1 MVTLYRSTRDT
12 SAHSISSSQA
22 VLQGISPDG
31 GLFVPVDFPK
41 LDLDLSQ
48 LPSISYQE
56 LAYKILQPF
65 FSDFTED
72 ELRSCINSAYGS
84 NFTSKEITPVSY
96 HAGNI
101 YLELFHGPTI
111 AFKDVALQL
120 LPYLLITSAKK
131 NNSNLKNVILTAT
144 SGDTGKAAMAGF
156 ADVEN
161 TQIIVFYPKY
171 GVSPIQE
178 KQMLTQTGKNVYVV
192 GITGNF
198 DNAQTNVKQIFNN
211 STLTDELLKSGYQFS
226 SANSINIGRLLPQ
239 IVYYF
244 YAYGRLLT
252 DNKIKLGDKV
262 NFSVP
267 TGNFGDILAGFFAK
281 KLGLPINKLL
291 CA

>member
-1 MVTLYRSTRDT
+1 MATLYRSTRDA
-12 SAHSISSSQA
+12 SANSISSSQA

-48 LPSISYQE
+48 LPSLSYQE

-161 TQIIVFYPKY
+161 TQIIVFYPK
-171 GVSPIQE
+171 
-178 KQMLTQTGKNVYVV
+178 
-192 GITGNF
+192 
-198 DNAQTNVKQIFNN
+198 
-211 STLTDELLKSGYQFS
+211 
-226 SANSINIGRLLPQ
+226 
-239 IVYYF
+239 
-244 YAYGRLLT
+244 
-252 DNKIKLGDKV
+252 
-262 NFSVP
+262 
-267 TGNFGDILAGFFAK
+267 
-281 KLGLPINKLL
+281 
-291 CA
+291 

>member
-1 MVTLYRSTRDT
+1 MATLYRSTRDA
-12 SAHSISSSQA
+12 SAHSIYSSQA

-48 LPSISYQE
+48 LPSLSYQE

-120 LPYLLITSAKK
+120 LPYLLIDRKS
-131 NNSNLKNVILTAT
+131 
-144 SGDTGKAAMAGF
+144 
-156 ADVEN
+156 
-161 TQIIVFYPKY
+161 
-171 GVSPIQE
+171 
-178 KQMLTQTGKNVYVV
+178 VV
-192 GITGNF
+192 
-198 DNAQTNVKQIFNN
+198 
-211 STLTDELLKSGYQFS
+211 
-226 SANSINIGRLLPQ
+226 
-239 IVYYF
+239 
-244 YAYGRLLT
+244 
-252 DNKIKLGDKV
+252 
-262 NFSVP
+262 
-267 TGNFGDILAGFFAK
+267 
-281 KLGLPINKLL
+281 
-291 CA
+291 